1 MLNALKKRSTL
12 FKHVDARRYCC
23 YNYYH
28 AVKQRMS
35 SSETVTETIITA
47 TNTATESATATAT
60 ATAAAE
66 EAADAIVRISIRTPI
81 VYLTILVATLIIFS
95 VFHRRSKINSLRSLT
110 TESLFEPA
118 YPATPNA
125 PLPTPDST
133 PAVMYTDL
141 TALAAHEKLLKT
153 ALVDRAAESL
163 RRIVKLKETE
173 QSVLMLYT
181 RGLIGDDSFKR
192 YQLQV
197 KLQDAEMQ
205 EIAVAAE
212 SFKPGWSK
220 SIFASAQEVMM
231 NLALRRRVNCVSERA
246 QLADTVLVTGVEE
259 VVKGIQDTVQKYK
272 TAKA

>member
-1 MLNALKKRSTL
+1 
-12 FKHVDARRYCC
+12 
-23 YNYYH
+23 
-28 AVKQRMS
+28 MS
-35 SSETVTETIITA
+35 SSETFSATIASTA
-47 TNTATESATATAT
+47 TSSTASAT

-66 EAADAIVRISIRTPI
+66 ETAETIVKISIRTPI
-81 VYLTILVATLIIFS
+81 IYLTILVATLVIFS
-95 VFHRRSKINSLRSLT
+95 VFHRRSKVNSLRLLT

-118 YPATPNA
+118 YPATPNV

-133 PAVMYTDL
+133 PAVLYTDL
-141 TALAAHEKLLKT
+141 ASLEAHEKLLKT

-205 EIAVAAE
+205 EIAMAAE
-212 SFKPGWSK
+212 SFKQGWSK
-220 SIFASAQEVMM
+220 TIFASAQEVMM
-231 NLALRRRVNCVSERA
+231 NLALRRRVAGATDRVSQA
-246 QLADTVLVTGVEE
+246 NSFLVEGVEDI
-259 VVKGIQDTVQKYK
+259 VKGIQDTVQKYK
-272 TAKA
+272 TVKA